1 MILDILY
8 LMLLLVCLVVL
19 IVLFVKS
26 IREDRK
32 YKKKMAELDK
42 QREEIPK
49 NTISITENN
58 IPSSI
63 KEGLDQYRIIK
74 AQTAYN
80 GEKYFIEVFFQNTQ
94 TSVILKLSPY
104 DTYER
109 ALDAKL
115 FFEQSQIDD
124 VANAI
129 VTKEVVKW
137 NINWKSY
144 Y

>member
-1 MILDILY
+1 MDALY
-8 LMLLLVCLVVL
+8 IVQLVFWIALLFVV
-19 IVLFVKS
+19 IVLFIKNM
-26 IREDRK
+26 REARK
-32 YKKKMAELDK
+32 HKKKMIELDK

-129 VTKEVVKW
+129 VTKEVVE
-137 NINWKSY
+137 
-144 Y
+144 